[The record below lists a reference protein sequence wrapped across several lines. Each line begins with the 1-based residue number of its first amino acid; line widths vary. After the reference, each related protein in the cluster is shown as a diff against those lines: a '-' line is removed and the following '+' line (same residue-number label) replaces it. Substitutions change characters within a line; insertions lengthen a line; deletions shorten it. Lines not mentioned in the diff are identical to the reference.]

1 MSDYTSYSSYSPDAR
16 LMLTLCLAE
25 DSILLDEG
33 ILDALGHPK
42 QVQMLINEEQQK
54 LLLQA
59 CTVDDR
65 EAIVIPPLTMEH
77 FEMSGHSL
85 LRRIRRLTGWTDNY
99 PRVVYG
105 NFIPTHCAIVFDLR
119 TAQPSPIGWYTAVTF
134 HRTARLFLTCIPPG
148 FPRFSC
154 HWTAA
159 WATRASQ

>member
-1 MSDYTSYSSYSPDAR
+1 M
-16 LMLTLCLAE
+16 
-25 DSILLDEG
+25 
-33 ILDALGHPK
+33 
-42 QVQMLINEEQQK
+42 

-119 TAQPSPIGWYTAVTF
+119 TAQPSPIRMPLDG
-134 HRTARLFLTCIPPG
+134 HIGNPN
-148 FPRFSC
+148 
-154 HWTAA
+154 
-159 WATRASQ
+159 